1 MSMIGIKSRRFK
13 VYETM
18 TRYVHEL
25 RMSPW
30 VDPKISHWNGTAD
43 LKDVS
48 DIGSK
53 PPTDR
58 L

>member
-1 MSMIGIKSRRFK
+1 MSMNSGCR
-13 VYETM
+13 
-18 TRYVHEL
+18 L
-25 RMSPW
+25 G